1 MQLSKNWHRLH
12 TDPSGPFYAPLH
24 DPKRHLEGPWLHAWC
39 GIPLAP
45 GQKLTLEYNCLF
57 ASWGTVWS
65 ASHSQLCLAG
75 WGGAYQ
81 LWESSA
87 VGSFGEAFCYDA
99 ETSHGR
105 AFIDDIRP
113 LTVYTKNDITQKQY
127 QWTGC
132 NGGGNFLM
140 YFGPDGKQ
148 IPLVNIRVWFRSQ
161 GPNLTDVI
169 YCGETADGAVS
180 CTFRANLPRTDDCS
194 RALHS
199 FSYTFNKDT
208 DFSRFV
214 LYQLGA
220 DHYNDNDYPRI
231 CIGNNDGPA
240 AFELCGVHYDGEFAP
255 PLSDT
260 PGYPGG
266 SQQSIDIPGEGLFI
280 ACLGARM
287 TNTNDCKFGP
297 IANRTLILRSFDA
310 DINGRHFAKPGVS
323 LYRTVDFGVSCLAC
337 ELCLPKGI
345 TRVRAGSRISGTAEY
360 LNLPVKKEYYY
371 GPSAVMRSFD
381 EKFFD
386 SWRLAHAYALSGQI
400 SASITSGKLL
410 CSHPLTVQCL
420 GDTAELTLSGGLSY
434 APVTFTGLS
443 VPYGFTLLVNRG
455 GGWEALD
462 QRLEGSDFRQCH
474 ASGDGWE
481 LTFNVEL
488 TGGICRL
495 KLVHAKQ

>member
-1 MQLSKNWHRLH
+1 M
-12 TDPSGPFYAPLH
+12 
-24 DPKRHLEGPWLHAWC
+24 
-39 GIPLAP
+39 
-45 GQKLTLEYNCLF
+45 
-57 ASWGTVWS
+57 TV
-65 ASHSQLCLAG
+65 
-75 WGGAYQ
+75 
-81 LWESSA
+81 
-87 VGSFGEAFCYDA
+87 
-99 ETSHGR
+99 
-105 AFIDDIRP
+105 
-113 LTVYTKNDITQKQY
+113 
-127 QWTGC
+127 
-132 NGGGNFLM
+132 
-140 YFGPDGKQ
+140 
-148 IPLVNIRVWFRSQ
+148 
-161 GPNLTDVI
+161 
-169 YCGETADGAVS
+169 
-180 CTFRANLPRTDDCS
+180 NLPR
-194 RALHS
+194 
-199 FSYTFNKDT
+199 
-208 DFSRFV
+208 
-214 LYQLGA
+214 
-220 DHYNDNDYPRI
+220 
-231 CIGNNDGPA
+231 
-240 AFELCGVHYDGEFAP
+240 

-297 IANRTLILRSFDA
+297 VANRTLILRSFDA

-386 SWRLAHAYALSGQI
+386 SWRLAHAYAFSGQI
-400 SASITSGKLL
+400 SARVASGKLL

-462 QRLEGSDFRQCH
+462 QSLEGSDFRQCH